1 MQFLPSNLRGPAL
14 MAAGTGAFVVNDSM
28 MKLATV
34 GLPPLQVLFMRGIA
48 ATLWCLPLVLL
59 LGYGQQLH
67 RVLDRWVLLRN
78 GFELAAVMLFV
89 LALARM
95 PIADITA
102 IGQITPLVF
111 ILGMGL
117 LMREKVGWMRTG
129 LIALGFAGALLVA
142 RPTGQ
147 GISVFALLGFASAV
161 LCAARDIAGRRVA
174 PDVPGWILAFCA
186 ILLVMA
192 GAGIASALTER
203 WAMPQLHHVA
213 LLVGAGFFL
222 MFGHF
227 CLFTAYRLGD
237 AATVAPFYY
246 MFSVWALLSGAI
258 VFRTLPDAPA
268 LVGIA
273 CILLSGVMILFVD
286 GRRRRLLATTA

>member
-1 MQFLPSNLRGPAL
+1 
-14 MAAGTGAFVVNDSM
+14 MAAGTGAFVINDSM

-34 GLPPLQVLFMRGIA
+34 GLPPLQVLFMRGVA

-59 LGYGQQLH
+59 LGYRRQLH
-67 RVLDRWVLLRN
+67 RVFDAWVLTRN

-89 LALARM
+89 IALARM

-117 LMREKVGWMRTG
+117 LMRERIGWGRTG
-129 LIALGFAGALLVA
+129 LIALGFVGALLVA
-142 RPTGQ
+142 QPSGQ
-147 GISVFALLGFASAV
+147 GISFYALLGFASAV
-161 LCAARDIAGRRVA
+161 LCAARDIAGRRV
-174 PDVPGWILAFCA
+174 PQDVPGWILAFCA

-192 GAGIASALTER
+192 GAGITSALTEH
-203 WAMPQLHHVA
+203 WIMPQLDHVA
-213 LLVGAGFFL
+213 LLIGAGFFL

-227 CLFTAYRLGD
+227 CLFTAYRVGD

-246 MFSVWALLSGAI
+246 MFSVWALISGAI
-258 VFRTLPDAPA
+258 VFQSLPNTPA
-268 LVGIA
+268 LIGIA
-273 CILLSGVMILFVD
+273 CILASGVLIVLID
-286 GRRRRLLATTA
+286 GRRRRLLTAAT